1 MKNTIIGA
9 IIGDV
14 VGSTYEWN
22 NCKSVDIDLFNPES
36 TFTDD
41 TVLTIAIAD
50 WLVND
55 GDLVET
61 VDAYGNAYFDRG
73 YGGRF
78 IEWLVNED
86 KLPYNSW
93 GNGSAMRVS
102 PVGFAAA
109 TLEEA
114 LELAKQSAEITHNH
128 PDGIIGAQAVAAAIF
143 LAKTG
148 NSKEEIKKYITDT
161 FEYDLDFKLED
172 IRDDYKFDVTCSGSV
187 PQAIVA
193 FLEST
198 DFESALRLA
207 ISIGGDSDTICAICS
222 SISVSFFNTI
232 PDEILN
238 FVISKLPIEFIELL
252 DKFDEKFYSNYFNC
266 K

>member
-22 NCKSVDIDLFNPES
+22 NCKSVDIDLFDPES

-50 WLVND
+50 WLVNG

-78 IEWLVNED
+78 IEWLVNDD

-93 GNGSAMRVS
+93 GNGSGIRVS

-109 TLEEA
+109 TLEET
-114 LELAKQSAEITHNH
+114 LEFAKQSAEITHNH

-148 NSKEEIKKYITDT
+148 NSKEEIKKFIEKT
-161 FEYDLDFKLED
+161 FNYELSFKLDD
-172 IRDDYKFDVTCSGSV
+172 IREEYKFDVSCQGSI

-193 FLEST
+193 FLESS

-207 ISIGGDSDTICAICS
+207 ISIGGDSDSIAAICC
-222 SISVSFFNTI
+222 SISSAFYKEI
-232 PDEILN
+232 PQELID
-238 FVISKLPIEFIELL
+238 FVLSRLPIEFIELL
-252 DKFDEKFYSNYFNC
+252 DEFDEKFYSNYFNC